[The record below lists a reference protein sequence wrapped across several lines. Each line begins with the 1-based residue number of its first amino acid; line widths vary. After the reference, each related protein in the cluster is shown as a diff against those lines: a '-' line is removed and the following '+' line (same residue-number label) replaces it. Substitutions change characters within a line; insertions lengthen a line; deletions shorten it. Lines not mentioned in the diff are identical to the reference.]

1 MSPAQN
7 TREGLGGG
15 IQAFLQI
22 ARSNGEM
29 GMNLHLLGK
38 EEKSSSQFGNHVVVP
53 AARLDLAI
61 AIPAAQPAAEALI
74 QHLRISDGTERVTE
88 RNGRVITS

>member
-7 TREGLGGG
+7 TQEGLRGG

-22 ARSNGEM
+22 ARSSREM

-38 EEKSSSQFGNHVVVP
+38 EKSSSQFGNHVVVP
-53 AARLDLAI
+53 AGRLDLAI
-61 AIPAAQPAAEALI
+61 AVPAAQALNL
-74 QHLRISDGTERVTE
+74 HPRISDGTERVT
-88 RNGRVITS
+88 RRSSKVITS